1 MAQGE
6 VLGPNRSP
14 MTVTNVE
21 QLAISRRFTGVLG
34 PTMRRMMRSPGV
46 VLDETTQAPYEHD
59 ITPKANQNWVARSG
73 VTTIFDFPAL
83 YDPINVM
90 VEIPT
95 HSVRLRVS
103 TSGNH
108 AQLFDY
114 VQNRARV
121 PRLQQ
126 HRHVTGDR

>member
-6 VLGPNRSP
+6 VLAPNRSP

-34 PTMRRMMRSPGV
+34 PTMRRMMRSPDV

-59 ITPKANQNWVARSG
+59 ITPKVNQNWVARGG
-73 VTTIFDFPAL
+73 VTTIFYFPAP
-83 YDPINVM
+83 YDPINIIVG
-90 VEIPT
+90 ITT
-95 HSVRLRVS
+95 HAMRLRVS
-103 TSGNH
+103 TRGNN
-108 AQLFDY
+108 AQSFDY
-114 VQNRARV
+114 AQNRARV